1 MTKVQMEA
9 IADRAARLS
18 VSKTDAEDAQ
28 VYAAMELD
36 PYREY
41 YEEYLDQLQT
51 GDTEWLRRWIGWE
64 VADKVGEAV
73 EILKMWIRAELSGQT
88 MGERL

>member
-9 IADRAARLS
+9 IADRAARLA
-18 VSKTDAEDAQ
+18 VSKMDIEEAQ
-28 VYAAMELD
+28 DYTMMELD
-36 PYREY
+36 PYRQY
-41 YEEYLDQLQT
+41 YDEYLDQLQT

-73 EILKMWIRAELSGQT
+73 EILKMWIRAEMTGQT
-88 MGERL
+88 MGMRL

>member
-18 VSKTDAEDAQ
+18 VSKMDAEDAQ

-36 PYREY
+36 PYRQY

-88 MGERL
+88 MGVRL

>member
-9 IADRAARLS
+9 IVDRAARLS

-28 VYAAMELD
+28 FYAAMELD

-88 MGERL
+88 MGVRL

>member
-18 VSKTDAEDAQ
+18 VSKMDAEDAQ

-36 PYREY
+36 PYRQY

-73 EILKMWIRAELSGQT
+73 EILKMWIRAEMTGQS
-88 MGERL
+88 MGVRL

>member
-1 MTKVQMEA
+1 MTKVQMET

-64 VADKVGEAV
+64 VADKVGEAI
-73 EILKMWIRAELSGQT
+73 EILKMWIRAELTGRS
-88 MGERL
+88 MGVRL

>member
-1 MTKVQMEA
+1 MTKVQMEE
-9 IADRAARLS
+9 IANGAARLA
-18 VSKTDAEDAQ
+18 VSKMDEEEAQ
-28 VYAAMELD
+28 VYVAMELT
-36 PYREY
+36 PYRQY

-64 VADKVGEAV
+64 VADKVGEAI

-88 MGERL
+88 MGVRL

>member
-1 MTKVQMEA
+1 MTKVQMET

-51 GDTEWLRRWIGWE
+51 GDDEWLRRWIGWE
-64 VADKVGEAV
+64 VADKVCEAI
-73 EILKMWIRAELSGQT
+73 EILKMWIRAELTGRS
-88 MGERL
+88 MGVRL

>member
-18 VSKTDAEDAQ
+18 VSKMVAEDAQ

-36 PYREY
+36 PYRQY

-51 GDTEWLRRWIGWE
+51 GDDEWLRRWIGWE

-73 EILKMWIRAELSGQT
+73 EILKMWIRAELTGRS
-88 MGERL
+88 MGVRL

>member
-18 VSKTDAEDAQ
+18 VSKMDAEDAQ

-36 PYREY
+36 PYRQY

-51 GDTEWLRRWIGWE
+51 GDNEWLRRWIGWE

-73 EILKMWIRAELSGQT
+73 EILKMWIRAEMTGQS
-88 MGERL
+88 MGVRL

>member
-41 YEEYLDQLQT
+41 YEEYLDGLLPKNMDPS
-51 GDTEWLRRWIGWE
+51 GGNRGE
-64 VADKVGEAV
+64 V
-73 EILKMWIRAELSGQT
+73 Q
-88 MGERL
+88 

>member
-1 MTKVQMEA
+1 MTMTKVRMEA
-9 IADRAARLS
+9 IADRAAWLA
-18 VSKTDAEDAQ
+18 VSKMDAEEVQDYTMLEVNPHDQ
-28 VYAAMELD
+28 
-36 PYREY
+36 Y

-73 EILKMWIRAELSGQT
+73 EILKMWIRAELAGQS
-88 MGERL
+88 MA